1 MPSIRIRRGLNK
13 EIDHEPVLSMKMKVQ
28 FHSKE
33 ASRILR
39 GIKLNIEFAPMHL
52 YSKASLTLVSMSLLR
67 G

>member
-28 FHSKE
+28 YHSKE

-39 GIKLNIEFAPMHL
+39 GIKLNIEFAPMH
-52 YSKASLTLVSMSLLR
+52 
-67 G
+67 